1 MDSTQP
7 LWPRKLG
14 KFRLAS
20 LVISLILGGCF
31 IYLWKAKA
39 ANPLEQFYFWR
50 YCWLTLTADGPTLPH
65 ARPVKEYPAVFA
77 GEFLATS
84 AMIAVPPGPIQIRK
98 IHLAPEAMR
107 KLLQANIYGGYTFWG
122 ALRYPLAGFFVCF
135 LPLMVFGFRLDR
147 KRNESARNGR
157 VLRGPKYVSRW
168 RFNYELQREARQQ
181 SKDKRRPMGNITGV
195 SFPLRNPRN
204 LLEVWSGE
212 TGSNLV
218 IPEHFFN
225 EHFLV
230 CGSTGAGKTAIIWNF
245 LEYAEK
251 HDESAVVLDPDR
263 EYLSS
268 FLSEK
273 RGDWVGNPKDER
285 CFYWDLASEIRDM
298 GDAKEL
304 AKSFF
309 PDEPTRIKF
318 FQSHCRNIIAY
329 LLAAYHPDVRTLS
342 RWLSQPEMLDKLLE
356 GTPHAV
362 ALDKKAPQQ
371 RSGILGSMVEIAQ
384 ALSLLPMSPEGR
396 RVFSVREWSKTRKG
410 WIFLSSAEQARDD
423 VNTLH
428 SIWIDMLI
436 GALQSGKAGDRSKRR
451 AWCILDELAVAGMIP
466 KLTQAL
472 TGNRKYNSPIVL
484 GFHDTPQLVKIYGEH
499 SAKTIL
505 GQPCTQITLR
515 TQEPTSAEG
524 RAEMIGKVEL
534 ERANENTSS
543 HVFERRGSY
552 SSQRVIEPLV
562 LSSEIRMHSSLE
574 GEVVRGGKVVKA
586 RFIAADRPERAPDC
600 IERMIPLI
608 REDLPFVVDPQ
619 PQTGA
624 EPAGSQAAK
633 EEIGTQPGMTQ
644 ELLFNA

>member
-14 KFRLAS
+14 KFRLAA

-31 IYLWKAKA
+31 IYLWKSKA

-50 YCWLTLTADGPTLPH
+50 YGWLTLTADGPSLPH
-65 ARPVKEYPAVFA
+65 AAKVKEYPAVFA

-84 AMIAVPPGPIQIRK
+84 SMIAVPPGPIQIRK

-107 KLLQANIYGGYTFWG
+107 KLLQANIYNGYTFWG
-122 ALRYPLAGFFVCF
+122 ALRYPLAGFFACF
-135 LPLMVFGFRLDR
+135 LPLMFFGFRLDR

-157 VLRGPKYVSRW
+157 VLRGPRFVSRW
-168 RFNYELQREARQQ
+168 RFNREMRREVQQRAKEE
-181 SKDKRRPMGNITGV
+181 RRSPVNLDGV
-195 SFPLRNPRN
+195 SFPLRNHRN
-204 LLEVWSGE
+204 LLETWSGE
-212 TGSNLV
+212 PGKDLV
-218 IPEHFFN
+218 IPEDLFK

-245 LEYAEK
+245 LKYAEK

-263 EYLSS
+263 EYLRT
-268 FLSEK
+268 FFSEE
-273 RGDWVGNPKDER
+273 RGDWIGNPKDER
-285 CFYWDLASEIRDM
+285 CFYWDLASEIRDI
-298 GDAKEL
+298 GDAKEI

-318 FQSHCRNIIAY
+318 FQSHCRNITAF
-329 LLAAYHPDVRTLS
+329 LLAAYHPDVRTLI
-342 RWLSQPEMLDKLLE
+342 RWLSQPETLDKLVE

-362 ALDKKAPQQ
+362 ALDKKAAQQ

-396 RVFSVREWSKTRKG
+396 RVFSVREWAKTRKG
-410 WIFLSSAEQARDD
+410 WIFFSSAEQARDD

-428 SIWIDMLI
+428 SIWINLLI
-436 GALQSGKAGDRSKRR
+436 GTLQSEEAGDRSKRR
-451 AWCILDELAVAGMIP
+451 VWNVFDELAVAGKIQ

-472 TGNRKYNSPIVL
+472 TGNRKYDSPIVL
-484 GFHDTPQLVKIYGEH
+484 GFHDKPQLVEIYGENP
-499 SAKTIL
+499 ARTIL
-505 GQPCTQITLR
+505 GQPSTQIVLR
-515 TQEPTSAEG
+515 TQEPTSAED

-562 LSSEIRMHSSLE
+562 LTSEIRMHRSLE
-574 GEVVRGGKVVKA
+574 GEVVRGGYVVKA
-586 RFIAADRPERAPDC
+586 RFIASARPKLVPGC
-600 IERMIPLI
+600 IERTIPLI
-608 REDLPFVVDPQ
+608 REDLPFVVAPQ
-619 PQTGA
+619 PQTEA
-624 EPAGSQAAK
+624 EPAGSQTAK
-633 EEIGTQPGMTQ
+633 EEIGTQPGMAQ